1 MFTRM
6 VAGGTHCRWLFAFVD
21 VTAHEAFPLDGFVA
35 FPHCAVLYL
44 LEITL
49 KSVAV
54 MLLYLGDFAEVACC
68 TGESFLFGYLGKG
81 YIGLYAFLFFLLDGD
96 FKIGGCV
103 TDYAGIRSKGYVDS
117 AAFKH
122 LQEYFAVTQ
131 FVGCR
136 IT

>member
-68 TGESFLFGYLGKG
+68 IGESFLFGYLGKG
-81 YIGLYAFLFFLLDGD
+81 YIGLYAFLFSSLMEISRL
-96 FKIGGCV
+96 V
-103 TDYAGIRSKGYVDS
+103 
-117 AAFKH
+117 
-122 LQEYFAVTQ
+122 AVSP
-131 FVGCR
+131 
-136 IT
+136 ITPASGVRAMSTVPPSSIFRNILP